1 MAQLSNRRRFLQQSG
16 TSLASTLAAGVWT
29 SRAAAASTS
38 PNEKLNVA
46 FIGTDGQANSHLD
59 TISSLAHN
67 CPCFCDVDT
76 NRMAPAVKL
85 WPKAAQYQD
94 YRRMFDER
102 QREIDAVFV
111 TTPDHHHF
119 PASMIAI
126 QLGKHVYCEKPLT
139 HSIWEARQLRLAA
152 QRNKVA
158 TQMGITGHAR
168 RKWRELITLARA
180 GHLGAVREMHVW
192 SDRPIWPQGVER
204 PAGTSVPG
212 NLDWD
217 VWLGPAPERPYNSAY
232 HPFNWR
238 GWADFGT
245 GALGDMGCHQLDGM
259 FWLLDP
265 DPPTTVELVASSEFN
280 GDSYP
285 KQAVIRWEFPAK
297 ADRPAFQVH
306 WYDGGLL
313 PPAPAGWER
322 GQKLLKLGCYF
333 VGEKGTILTGHGE
346 EIPMIVLDE
355 SGKRDVR
362 LPDELAIPP
371 SPGHHQ
377 EFIAACQGGP
387 PAGANFD
394 YAGPMTEAILLGNL
408 ALRLGK
414 PIHWDAV
421 NLAVKNV
428 PEAGELI
435 RRPYRKGWEVV
446 TQ

>member
-1 MAQLSNRRRFLQQSG
+1 M
-16 TSLASTLAAGVWT
+16 WT
-29 SRAAAASTS
+29 SRTAAASTS

-76 NRMAPAVKL
+76 NRMARAAKL
-85 WPKAAQYQD
+85 WPKAARYQD

-168 RKWRELITLARA
+168 PKWRELITLARA
-180 GHLGAVREMHVW
+180 GHLGAVREVHVW

-217 VWLGPAPERPYNSAY
+217 VWLGPGPERPYNAAY

-245 GALGDMGCHQLDGM
+245 GGWATG
-259 FWLLDP
+259 
-265 DPPTTVELVASSEFN
+265 
-280 GDSYP
+280 
-285 KQAVIRWEFPAK
+285 
-297 ADRPAFQVH
+297 
-306 WYDGGLL
+306 L
-313 PPAPAGWER
+313 PPARRHVLAAGSGPADDSRTRGIERNQRRLISQANDRSLGVSGKGRTSRVSSSLVRRRIAAAAPVGWER
-322 GQKLLKLGCYF
+322 GQQLHKLGCYF

-355 SGKRDVR
+355 GGKGDIR

-421 NLAVKNV
+421 NLAVKNS
-428 PEAGELI
+428 PEAGESI
-435 RRPYRKGWEVV
+435 RRQYRKGWEV
-446 TQ
+446 